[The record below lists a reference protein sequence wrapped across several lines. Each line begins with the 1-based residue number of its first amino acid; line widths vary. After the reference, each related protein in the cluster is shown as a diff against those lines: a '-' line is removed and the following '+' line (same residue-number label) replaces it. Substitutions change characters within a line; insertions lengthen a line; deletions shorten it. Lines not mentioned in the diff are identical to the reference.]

1 MTESILQT
9 IQEMQYT
16 DRSAAEALL
25 VEFIS
30 RTFPLDVD
38 SVQLRPS
45 AISLNSFNGF
55 LTLTDETRLFFKTH
69 TESDN
74 V

>member
-1 MTESILQT
+1 MTDNILQT

-25 VEFIS
+25 VGFIG
-30 RTFPLDVD
+30 RTFPLDVH

-45 AISLNSFNGF
+45 AISLQGRIRYA
-55 LTLTDETRLFFKTH
+55 TLIPCRFF
-69 TESDN
+69 S
-74 V
+74 